1 VLTTSELQDVPR
13 VVHLPFFHSDELK
26 ERMDS
31 VILHLDGRAKVIVGL
46 QNFSAV
52 LFGMNPYLCHL
63 FIQLDNHRAQ
73 PWWQWVPAV
82 SHHII
87 DCI

>member
-1 VLTTSELQDVPR
+1 VLTTSELQDVYC

-26 ERMDS
+26 VRMDS
-31 VILHLDGRAKVIVGL
+31 VIPHLDGRAKIVVGP

-63 FIQLDNHRAQ
+63 FIQFDNH
-73 PWWQWVPAV
+73 
-82 SHHII
+82 
-87 DCI
+87 